1 MFEAFRGSVAQW
13 ECDMMGHMNVR
24 HYFAKCD
31 QAIRFTALRLG
42 ITPSM
47 SREEGIELVITDQH
61 VRFLQEQHAGSGLGI
76 RMGVLDFSDS
86 QIRLYQEIYNTLSGD
101 IATTFITTAE
111 PHRVA
116 DDSLVA
122 WPEMAQ
128 AFAEANQTEIP
139 GYAQPRSLDL
149 VPGTGNMTMHKV
161 EELGL
166 YESSAG
172 VITATHCDGAGRIR
186 PAFLIGHIADGVV
199 NMTQRFK
206 TRGFIDDPDR
216 RIGGA
221 VLEYRLI
228 YRSRPRAG
236 SLFTVRTGLAEVM
249 EKTNRFATWMMDL
262 ETGKPILSAASVGL
276 SFDLDTRKVVAPP
289 PEARAEMAAMM
300 TPGLFI

>member
-31 QAIRFTALRLG
+31 QAIRFTAFKLG
-42 ITPSM
+42 ISPQL
-47 SREEGIELVITDQH
+47 SREAGIELVITDQH

-86 QIRLYQEIYNTLSGD
+86 RIRLYQEIYNTLSGD

-111 PHRVA
+111 PRQTA
-116 DDSLVA
+116 DDALVA
-122 WPEMAQ
+122 WPDEAKQ
-128 AFAEANQTEIP
+128 FADTNRTEIP
-139 GYAQPRSLDL
+139 DYAQPRSLDL
-149 VPGTGNMTMHKV
+149 ARGSDGMTLQKL
-161 EELGL
+161 EALGL

-172 VITATHCDGAGRIR
+172 VISATHCDGAGRIR

-199 NMTQRFK
+199 NMTQKFK

-262 ETGKPILSAASVGL
+262 ETGEPILSAASVGL

-300 TPGLFI
+300 TPDLFI

>member
-31 QAIRFTALRLG
+31 QAIRFAALQLG
-42 ITPSM
+42 ITPRL
-47 SREEGIELVITDQH
+47 SRDEGIELVITDQH
-61 VRFLQEQHAGSGLGI
+61 VRFLQEQHAGAGLGI
-76 RMGVLDFSDS
+76 RMGVLDFSDDR
-86 QIRLYQEIYNTLSGD
+86 IRLYQEIYNTLSGD
-101 IATTFITTAE
+101 VATSFITTAQ
-111 PHRVA
+111 PRRVA

-122 WPEMAQ
+122 WPDAAG
-128 AFAEANQTEIP
+128 AFANANRTEIP
-139 GYAQPRSLDL
+139 DYAQPRSLDL
-149 VPGTGNMTMHKV
+149 APGVDNMTLQKV
-161 EELGL
+161 EELNL

-172 VITATHCDGAGRIR
+172 VISATNCDVAGRIR

-199 NMTQRFK
+199 NMTQQFK
-206 TRGFIDDPDR
+206 TRGFIDDSER

-228 YRSRPRAG
+228 YRYRPRAG

-249 EKTNRFATWMMDL
+249 DKTNRFATWMMDL
-262 ETGKPILSAASVGL
+262 ETGRPILSAASVGL

-289 PEARAEMAAMM
+289 PQARAEMAAMM

>member
-31 QAIRFTALRLG
+31 QAIRFTALKLG
-42 ITPSM
+42 ITPQQ
-47 SREEGIELVITDQH
+47 SRDEGIELVITDQH

-76 RMGVLDFSDS
+76 RMGVLDFSDK

-111 PHRVA
+111 PRRVA
-116 DDSLVA
+116 DDELVA

-128 AFAEANQTEIP
+128 AFAAANQTEIP
-139 GYAQPRSLDL
+139 NYAQPRSLDL
-149 VPGTGNMTMHKV
+149 APGTDTMTMQTI

-172 VITATHCDGAGRIR
+172 AISGANCDVAGRIR

-199 NMTQRFK
+199 NMTQKFK
-206 TRGFIDDPDR
+206 TRGFIDDPER

-228 YRSRPRAG
+228 YRYRPRAG